1 MWISKKLGR
10 IPDGGG
16 HRKLGPAARKNGGYG
31 NHGTGYAFV
40 HHAVDDYSRLAYS
53 ELLAPMNAK
62 TLQPV
67 SGNAPKHFLLTP
79 ASL

>member
-1 MWISKKLGR
+1 
-10 IPDGGG
+10 
-16 HRKLGPAARKNGGYG
+16 
-31 NHGTGYAFV
+31 V